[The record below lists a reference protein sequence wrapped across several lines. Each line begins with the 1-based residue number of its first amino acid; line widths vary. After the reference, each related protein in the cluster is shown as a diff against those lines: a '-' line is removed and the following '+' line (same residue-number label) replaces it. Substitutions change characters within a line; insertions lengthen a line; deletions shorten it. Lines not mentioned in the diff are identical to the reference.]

1 MSRLRAALRRLRPTS
16 RRGAVGLLLGSAALV
31 VVLAVGVI
39 VVLPWAYGMYGFH
52 PEESARS
59 WAALTPQ
66 YAQSPAC
73 ASCHAREYE
82 PWEIAEHSVVACESC
97 HGPLA
102 EHAAT
107 TPEGATAELPGA
119 IDPPHADLCVLCHEQ
134 APGRP
139 AGFAVVDLASHYAG
153 AQCLGCHEPHAVV
166 ALSPPLI
173 SHALEGIPA
182 CITCHAPDALKPVP
196 VGHEPAEDAVCRQ
209 CHLLPAEAPPPL
221 PEAAPEETAAP

>member
-1 MSRLRAALRRLRPTS
+1 MSRLRRALGRLRPRS
-16 RRGAVGLLLGSAALV
+16 RKGAAALAFGGVALAAIAVVGLF
-31 VVLAVGVI
+31 

-52 PEESARS
+52 PEESAQS

-73 ASCHAREYE
+73 QGCHAQEYE
-82 PWEIAEHSVVACESC
+82 PWQAAEHQVVACESC

-107 TPEGATAELPGA
+107 APQGATAALPSEVE
-119 IDPPHADLCVLCHEQ
+119 PPHADLCVLCHEQ

-139 AGFAVVDLASHYAG
+139 AGFPVVDLEAHYGG

-173 SHALEGIPA
+173 PHELEDIPA
-182 CITCHAPDALKPVP
+182 CIDCHAPDALKPVP
-196 VGHEPAEDAVCRQ
+196 VGHEPAADAVCRQ
-209 CHLLPAEAPPPL
+209 CHLLPAEAPSPKPS
-221 PEAAPEETAAP
+221 PSPEETAP

>member
-1 MSRLRAALRRLRPTS
+1 MSRLRSAAGRLRPRS
-16 RRGAVGLLLGSAALV
+16 RKGAIGLILGGGAVVAVALVGLL
-31 VVLAVGVI
+31 

-66 YAQSPAC
+66 YAQSPVC
-73 ASCHAREYE
+73 QRCHAQEYE
-82 PWEIAEHSVVACESC
+82 PWQAAAHEVVSCESC

-107 TPEGATAELPGA
+107 APEGATAALPSQVE
-119 IDPPHADLCVLCHEQ
+119 PPHADLCVLCHEQ

-139 AGFAVVDLASHYAG
+139 DGFAVVDLEAHYGG
-153 AQCLGCHEPHAVV
+153 APCLGCHEPHAVV
-166 ALSPPLI
+166 ALRPPHI
-173 SHALEGIPA
+173 SHRIEGLPE
-182 CITCHAPDALKPVP
+182 CISCHAPDALKPVP

-209 CHLLPAEAPPPL
+209 CHLLPAEDPPPL
-221 PEAAPEETAAP
+221 PSSSPQESTP

>member
-1 MSRLRAALRRLRPTS
+1 MSRLRAAARRLRPTS
-16 RRGAVGLLLGSAALV
+16 RKGAVGLFLGGVALV
-31 VVLAVGVI
+31 AVTVVGLV

-52 PEESARS
+52 PEENAAS
-59 WAALTPQ
+59 WASLTPQ

-73 ASCHAREYE
+73 QRCHAQEYE
-82 PWEIAEHSVVACESC
+82 PWQEAEHQVVACESC

-107 TPEGATAELPGA
+107 APEGATAA
-119 IDPPHADLCVLCHEQ
+119 IPNEVDPPHADLCVLCHEQ

-139 AGFAVVDLASHYAG
+139 AGFPVVDLEAHYGG
-153 AQCLGCHEPHAVV
+153 APCMGCHEPHAVV

-173 SHALEGIPA
+173 PHALENLPA
-182 CITCHAPDALKPVP
+182 CIDCHAPDALEPVP

-221 PEAAPEETAAP
+221 PSPSPQEPTP